1 MIPWSITKEE
11 MSLAQECMSA
21 ALEYGASAV
30 RVSFN
35 KSVSDIFKTLNGQL
49 DKVTHS
55 FDRSLT
61 FNLFSEGRF
70 GSFSI
75 NRTDKE
81 EVKAFIKRAVETV
94 GILAPD
100 KFRVLPEPARTARN
114 ALTGLEA
121 GLYDE
126 SYAEMTVDKRI
137 SRVLES
143 SFYKRFKEKG
153 CDKYKIISEESEY
166 SDSISD
172 SYIIDSNGLSC
183 RHIETSFET
192 GCEVTIEDSKGNKY
206 TGFWWDASPFLEKV
220 AYGDCGPKALERA
233 AAQIAPAKHK
243 GGRFNMVVENEVA
256 SRLVSPLLSALNAYS
271 LQQNNSFLLD
281 TLGKKIFPE
290 GLNIEDRPL
299 DKGCDGAKLF
309 DSEGVA
315 AENEMIIENGV
326 VKRYF
331 VNTYMSGK
339 MGIAPTIEEAIRPC
353 LMPYWTKGTAPE
365 RIGVKELIESCRD
378 GIMVTGFNG
387 GNSNSST
394 GDFSYGIEG
403 FVFKDG
409 KIGRPVRGMV
419 ITGNFIELW
428 NNILAAG
435 NDSRKCMHKQIP
447 SLAFANVDFSA

>member
-1 MIPWSITKEE
+1 MIPYSITKEE
-11 MSLAQECMSA
+11 IELAQECVSA
-21 ALEYGASAV
+21 AIEYGASAV

-35 KSVSDIFKTLNGQL
+35 KSMMDLFKTLNGEL

-61 FNLFSEGRF
+61 FNIFSEGRF

-75 NRTDKE
+75 NRTDRKE
-81 EVKAFIKRAVETV
+81 VRAFIKRAVETV
-94 GILAPD
+94 NVLAPD
-100 KFRVLPEPARTARN
+100 QFRTLPDPARTIKN
-114 ALTGLEA
+114 ALTGLEP
-121 GLYDE
+121 GLYDQA
-126 SYAEMTVDKRI
+126 YAGMTVDKRI

-143 SFYKRFKEKG
+143 SFYKRFKERG
-153 CDKYKIISEESEY
+153 CEKYEIISEEVEY

-172 SYIIDSNGLSC
+172 SYIIDSNGLNC
-183 RHIETSFET
+183 RHIETSFES
-192 GCEVTIEDSKGNKY
+192 GCEVTIGDIKGNRY
-206 TGFWWDASPFLEKV
+206 TGFWWDASPFSEKV
-220 AYGDCGPKALERA
+220 AYRDCSHRAIERA

-256 SRLVSPLLSALNAYS
+256 SRLVTPLLSALNAYS
-271 LQQNNSFLLD
+271 LQQNNSFMLD
-281 TLGKKIFPE
+281 TLGKKMFPE
-290 GLNIEDRPL
+290 GLSIEDRPL
-299 DKGCDGAKLF
+299 DKGADGAKLF

-315 AENEMIIENGV
+315 AENAMIIENGI

-331 VNTYMSGK
+331 VNTYMAGK

-353 LMPYWTKGTAPE
+353 LMPYWPKGKASE
-365 RIGVKELIESCRD
+365 NIGIKELIESCRD

-394 GDFSYGIEG
+394 GDFSYGVEG
-403 FVFKDG
+403 FAFKDG
-409 KIGRPVRGMV
+409 KIGRPLRGMV

-435 NDSRKCMHKQIP
+435 NDARKCMHKQVP
-447 SLAFANVDFSA
+447 SLAFSNVDFSA

>member
-1 MIPWSITKEE
+1 MRSWSVTNEE
-11 MSLAQECMSA
+11 ASLAEECVSF
-21 ALEYGASAV
+21 ALEAGASAA

-35 KSVSDIFKTLNGQL
+35 KSIMDLFKTFNGEL

-75 NRTDKE
+75 NKTNRN
-81 EVKAFIKRAVETV
+81 EVRAFIKKAVETV
-94 GILAPD
+94 NMLSPD
-100 KFRVLPEPARTARN
+100 QFRVLPEPSRTAKN
-114 ALTGLEA
+114 ALTGLELCLYDDVYNEMTA
-121 GLYDE
+121 DKRSSIALEASCYKQFKGNEGGLYE
-126 SYAEMTVDKRI
+126 
-137 SRVLES
+137 
-143 SFYKRFKEKG
+143 
-153 CDKYKIISEESEY
+153 IISEEVEY

-172 SYIIDSNGLSC
+172 SYIIDSNGLKC
-183 RHIETSFET
+183 RHIETSFES
-192 GCEVTIEDSKGNKY
+192 GCEVTIADKKGGRY
-206 TGFWWDASPFLEKV
+206 SGFWWDASPFSDRLD
-220 AYGDCGPKALERA
+220 ARACSPKALERA
-233 AAQIAPAKHK
+233 LAQIGPKKHK
-243 GGRFNMVVENEVA
+243 GGRLNMVVENEVA
-256 SRLVSPLLSALNAYS
+256 SRLVTPLLSALNAYS
-271 LQQNNSFLLD
+271 LQQNNSFMLD

-290 GLNIEDRPL
+290 GFSIEDRPIE
-299 DKGCDGAKLF
+299 KGADGAKLF

-315 AENEMIIENGV
+315 AENAMIIENGV

-331 VNTYMSGK
+331 VNTYMAGK

-353 LMPYWTKGTAPE
+353 LMPYWKNGKAPDNIGT
-365 RIGVKELIESCRD
+365 KELMESCRD

-403 FVFKDG
+403 FAFRDG
-409 KIGRPVRGMV
+409 KISHPVRGMV

-435 NDSRKCMHKQIP
+435 TDARRCMHKRIP
-447 SLAFANVDFSA
+447 SLAFSNVDFSA